1 MPSKKK
7 PASKKVSV
15 AINLV
20 PQDPFFETVLGRA
33 LKWALSVGRYIV
45 IFTEMV
51 VIISFATRFT
61 LDRQVTD
68 LNSEI
73 SQKQRAIKSYGDL
86 EKEFTFVQDQIEDY
100 KQLKQDYNLV
110 EIFPLLNETIPNGV
124 AFDALTVQSG
134 AINFSGTAF
143 SQDALNVLINNMQL
157 DQNFSNVRIS
167 RIESKD
173 EKSSSILFDISS
185 DVNLEDIN

>member
-143 SQDALNVLINNMQL
+143 SQDSLNVLINNIQL
-157 DQNFSNVRIS
+157 DRNFSDVRIS
-167 RIESKD
+167 RIESRD
-173 EKSSSILFDISS
+173 EKSSGVLFDISANI
-185 DVNLEDIN
+185 NLGDFK

>member
-68 LNSEI
+68 LNSAI
-73 SQKQRAIKSYGDL
+73 SQKERAIKSYGDL
-86 EKEFTFVQDQIEDY
+86 EKEFTFIQDQIEDY

-124 AFDALTVQSG
+124 AFDSLTIQSDS
-134 AINFSGTAF
+134 INFSGTAF
-143 SQDALNVLINNMQL
+143 SQDALNILINNMQL
-157 DQNFSNVRIS
+157 DKNFSDVRIS
-167 RIESKD
+167 SIESRD
-173 EKSSSILFDISS
+173 EKSSGVLFDISS
-185 DVNLEDIN
+185 NVNLGDLE